1 MRIKK
6 EKKTRDVRVR
16 KRYEKLE
23 NRKGGL
29 SERENSYKVKHLR
42 FEEAFELNN
51 LDYFFIIG
59 CCNSLWVDIY
69 IYIQKFN
76 ARYYSRNSRFF
87 KTHT

>member
-1 MRIKK
+1 M
-6 EKKTRDVRVR
+6 RVR

-51 LDYFFIIG
+51 LDYFF
-59 CCNSLWVDIY
+59 L
-69 IYIQKFN
+69 
-76 ARYYSRNSRFF
+76 
-87 KTHT
+87 